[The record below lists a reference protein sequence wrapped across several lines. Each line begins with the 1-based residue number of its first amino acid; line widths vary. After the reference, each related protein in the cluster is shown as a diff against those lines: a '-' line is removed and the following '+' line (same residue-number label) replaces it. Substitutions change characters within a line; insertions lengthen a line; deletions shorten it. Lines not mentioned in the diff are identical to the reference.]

1 MTAGISSSIVKSK
14 AEHFYNLILI
24 VLFVSMLVST
34 VFYGTESIFFF

>member
-14 AEHFYNLILI
+14 AEYFYNLILI